1 MNKYYKYSIMA
12 RARILLGFLLT
23 EIILLAIAQHPDLK
37 YVMWIPII
45 GIGIPAFINVW
56 YRFKAIFKIDDIG
69 FTSGTYKAELKIPW
83 EEIAKINVSKRR
95 EKVGRITVF
104 REHKTLKKV
113 AVIDKNIK
121 NYKELIATILSNVES
136 INEKFKKDNKN
147 PIAIIESKYGVF

>member
-1 MNKYYKYSIMA
+1 MNKYYRYSIMA
-12 RARILLGFLLT
+12 RARMLLGFLLT
-23 EIILLAIAQHPDLK
+23 EVILLAIAQHPDLK

-45 GIGIPAFINVW
+45 GIGLLMFV
-56 YRFKAIFKIDDIG
+56 YVMYTLKTTFKADDTG
-69 FTSGTYKAELKIPW
+69 FTLGTYKAELKIPW

-104 REHKTLKKV
+104 REHETLKKI

-147 PIAIIESKYGVF
+147 PITIIESKYGVF